1 MKLFS
6 LLRLMTAVA
15 LLAAVSAPLS
25 LAQASG
31 TSSEASTEADIKQL
45 KQTLPNVLPAAANGQ
60 ISASPVA
67 GLYQVVAGGQIL
79 YMTKDAGFVLDGD
92 LYNMQTRTNLTE
104 NARSAIRLD
113 ALNELGEKN
122 MVVYQPKG
130 DVKHTITVFTDI
142 YCPYCVRLHNELDQY
157 LSNGVKV
164 RYIFVPFK
172 GPKSV
177 EASVSVWCAKDQN
190 SALSMAK
197 AGEDIEQRSCV
208 NPVQKHQ
215 ALAAALGI
223 RGTPAIMLEN
233 GQLMPGYVPAAK
245 LIEQLNTL

>member
-6 LLRLMTAVA
+6 RLRLMIAVV
-15 LLAAVSAPLS
+15 LLAAVSVPLS
-25 LAQASG
+25 LVHASEV
-31 TSSEASTEADIKQL
+31 SREADIKQL
-45 KQTLPNVLPAAANGQ
+45 KQALPHILPAAANAE
-60 ISASPVA
+60 ISASPVD

-79 YMTKDAGFVLDGD
+79 YMTKDAAFVLDGD

-104 NARSAIRLD
+104 NARGAIRLD
-113 ALNELGEKN
+113 ALNELGENN
-122 MVVYQPKG
+122 MIVYQPKG
-130 DVKHTITVFTDI
+130 EVKHTITVFTDI
-142 YCPYCVRLHNELDQY
+142 YCPYCVRLHNEVEQY
-157 LSNGVKV
+157 LNNGVKV

-177 EASVSVWCAKDQN
+177 EASVSVWCAKDRN
-190 SALSMAK
+190 RALSLAK
-197 AGEDIEQRSCV
+197 AGEEIEQRSCD

-233 GQLMPGYVPAAK
+233 GQLMPGYVPASK

>member
-6 LLRLMTAVA
+6 RLRLMM
-15 LLAAVSAPLS
+15 LAALVIATSAPLS
-25 LAQASG
+25 LAQAN
-31 TSSEASTEADIKQL
+31 EAASEADIKQL
-45 KQTLPNVLPAAANGQ
+45 KQVLPNVLPAAANAE
-60 ISASPVA
+60 ITASPVA
-67 GLYQVVAGGQIL
+67 GLYQVVAGGQVL
-79 YMTKDAGFVLDGD
+79 YMTKDATFVLDGD

-104 NARSAIRLD
+104 NARGAIRLD
-113 ALNELGEKN
+113 ALDELGEKN
-122 MVVYQPKG
+122 MIVYQPKG

-142 YCPYCVRLHNELDQY
+142 YCPYCVRLHNEMEQY
-157 LSNGVKV
+157 LNNGVKV

-190 SALSMAK
+190 KALSKAK
-197 AGEDIEQRSCV
+197 AGDDIEQLSCD
-208 NPVQKHQ
+208 NPVKKHQ

-233 GQLMPGYVPAAK
+233 GHLMPGYVPAGK

>member
-6 LLRLMTAVA
+6 RLPLMMLAA
-15 LLAAVSAPLS
+15 LLAAASAPFG
-25 LAQASG
+25 LAHAN
-31 TSSEASTEADIKQL
+31 EAANEADIKQL
-45 KQTLPNVLPAAANGQ
+45 KQALPNVLPAAANAE
-60 ISASPVA
+60 ITASPVA
-67 GLYQVVAGGQIL
+67 GLYQVVAGGQVL
-79 YMTKDAGFVLDGD
+79 YMTRDAAFVLDGD

-104 NARSAIRLD
+104 NARGAIRLE

-122 MVVYQPKG
+122 MIVYQPKG
-130 DVKHTITVFTDI
+130 EVKHTITVFTDI
-142 YCPYCVRLHNELDQY
+142 YCPYCVRLHNEVEQY

-190 SALSMAK
+190 EALSLAK
-197 AGEDIEQRSCV
+197 AGEDIEQRSCN
-208 NPVQKHQ
+208 NPVKKHQ

>member
-6 LLRLMTAVA
+6 RLRLILPAALTTA
-15 LLAAVSAPLS
+15 LLTVVSAPLS
-25 LAQASG
+25 LVQAS
-31 TSSEASTEADIKQL
+31 EADIKQL
-45 KQTLPNVLPAAANGQ
+45 KQALPNVLPAAANAE

-67 GLYQVVAGGQIL
+67 GLYQVVAGGQVL
-79 YMTKDAGFVLDGD
+79 YMTKDAAFVLDGD

-104 NARSAIRLD
+104 NARSVIRLE
-113 ALNELGEKN
+113 ALNELGENN

-142 YCPYCVRLHNELDQY
+142 YCPYCVRLHNEVEQY
-157 LSNGVKV
+157 QNNGVKV
-164 RYIFVPFK
+164 RYIFAPFK

-177 EASVSVWCAKDQN
+177 NASVSVWCAEDQN
-190 SALSMAK
+190 KALSMAK
-197 AGEDIEQRSCV
+197 AGEDIEQRSCD
-208 NPVQKHQ
+208 NPVKKHQ
-215 ALAAALGI
+215 ALVSALGI

-233 GQLMPGYVPAAK
+233 GQLMPGYVPASK